1 MPRRIV
7 LYHTAGCHLCEKAK
21 DLLWPFISQGLIT
34 LIECD
39 IADSDQLIEKYG
51 VQIPVLCSE
60 NGDEIKWPFDVSALE
75 HWLVD
80 IVD

>member
-1 MPRRIV
+1 MPHGIV

-21 DLLWPFISQGLIT
+21 DLLWPFISQGLIS

-51 VQIPVLCSE
+51 VRIPVLRSE
-60 NGDEIKWPFDVSALE
+60 NGDEIQWPFDVSALE

>member
-21 DLLWPFISQGLIT
+21 DLLWPFISQDLIS

-51 VQIPVLCSE
+51 VRIPVLRSE
-60 NGDEIKWPFDVSALE
+60 NGDEIQWPFDVSALE